1 MSNLTQKF
9 LNKSWVN
16 GLGGLISFSIAI
28 AIDCASLVPITM
40 GIFFRLQFHLKLTR
54 RHHFE
59 FDCMKYH

>member
-40 GIFFRLQFHLKLTR
+40 GNFLSPSISLKINA
-54 RHHFE
+54 
-59 FDCMKYH
+59 